1 MLKALASLIECIRI
15 YLEIKKSKL
24 VLDVLNEEYENE
36 QEFQEKITTLRADG
50 QHALVDRL
58 QRDRSRLASLRSH
71 IIAGLPLSGKW
82 SELYEQNGTTDNTSI
97 GKNNTGEGRD
107 NK

>member
-15 YLEIKKSKL
+15 YLEIKRSKL
-24 VLDVLNEEYENE
+24 VLDVLNEEYKNE
-36 QEFQEKITTLRADG
+36 QEFQEKITTLRANG
-50 QHALVDRL
+50 QHTLVDRL

-82 SELYEQNGTTDNTSI
+82 SELYEQNGTTNNTSI

>member
-24 VLDVLNEEYENE
+24 VLDVLNEEYKNE

-50 QHALVDRL
+50 QHTLVDRL

-82 SELYEQNGTTDNTSI
+82 SKLYEQNGTANNTSI
-97 GKNNTGEGRD
+97 GENNTGEGRD

>member
-1 MLKALASLIECIRI
+1 MLKALVSLIECIRI

-24 VLDVLNEEYENE
+24 VLDVLNEEYKNE

-50 QHALVDRL
+50 QHSLVDRL

-71 IIAGLPLSGKW
+71 IIARLPLSGKW
-82 SELYEQNGTTDNTSI
+82 SELYEQNGTANNTSI
-97 GKNNTGEGRD
+97 GENNTGEGRD

>member
-1 MLKALASLIECIRI
+1 MLKALVSLIECIRI

-24 VLDVLNEEYENE
+24 VLDVLNEEYKNE

-50 QHALVDRL
+50 QHTLVDRL

-71 IIAGLPLSGKW
+71 VLAGLPVSGEW
-82 SELYEQNGTTDNTSI
+82 SELYERNRTADNTSI
-97 GKNNTGEGRD
+97 RENNTGEGRD

>member
-1 MLKALASLIECIRI
+1 MLKALVSLIECIRI

-50 QHALVDRL
+50 QHTLVDRL
-58 QRDRSRLASLRSH
+58 QRDRSRLASLRGH
-71 IIAGLPLSGKW
+71 IIARLPLSGKW
-82 SELYEQNGTTDNTSI
+82 SELYEQNRTTDNTSI

>member
-1 MLKALASLIECIRI
+1 MLKALVSLIECIRI

-50 QHALVDRL
+50 QHTLVDRL

>member
-1 MLKALASLIECIRI
+1 MLKALVSLIECIRI

-24 VLDVLNEEYENE
+24 VLDVLNEEYKNE

-50 QHALVDRL
+50 QHTLVDRL

>member
-1 MLKALASLIECIRI
+1 MLNALVSLIECIRI

-24 VLDVLNEEYENE
+24 VLDVLNEEYKNE

-71 IIAGLPLSGKW
+71 VIAGLPISGKW
-82 SELYEQNGTTDNTSI
+82 SELYEQNGTTNNTSI
-97 GKNNTGEGRD
+97 GENNTREGRD

>member
-1 MLKALASLIECIRI
+1 MLKALVSLIECIRI

-24 VLDVLNEEYENE
+24 VLDVLNEEYKNE

-50 QHALVDRL
+50 QHTLVDRL

-71 IIAGLPLSGKW
+71 VLAGLPVSGKW
-82 SELYEQNGTTDNTSI
+82 SKLYEQNGTVDNTSI
-97 GKNNTGEGRD
+97 GENNTGEGRD

>member
-1 MLKALASLIECIRI
+1 MLKALVSLIECIRI

-24 VLDVLNEEYENE
+24 VLDVLNEEYKNE

-50 QHALVDRL
+50 QHTLVDRL

-97 GKNNTGEGRD
+97 GKNNTGEGRN

>member
-1 MLKALASLIECIRI
+1 M
-15 YLEIKKSKL
+15 
-24 VLDVLNEEYENE
+24 LDVLNEEYKNE

-50 QHALVDRL
+50 QHTLVDRL

-71 IIAGLPLSGKW
+71 VLAGLPISGKW
-82 SELYEQNGTTDNTSI
+82 SELYEQNGTVDNASI
-97 GKNNTGEGRD
+97 RENSTGEGRD

>member
-1 MLKALASLIECIRI
+1 MLKALVSLIECIRI

-24 VLDVLNEEYENE
+24 VLDVLNEEYKNE

-50 QHALVDRL
+50 QHTLVDRL

-71 IIAGLPLSGKW
+71 VIAGLPLSGKW